1 MADETPPAPPSSE
14 GPRRTQSSPLPYVV
28 AVLLMGLMVL
38 AAWMGRDRFRPVMAG
53 ERAPRF
59 EVADLEGNPVSLS
72 DYEGKVVL
80 VNVWATW
87 CAPCREEMPSM
98 ERLYQEVDDEDF
110 HILAVSVDATP
121 GETDQQGNPGASKSK
136 LAEFAREYDLTFTI
150 LHNPSG
156 DIQRIYQTT
165 GVPESFLVDRDGVI
179 VKRVAGATMW
189 DHENYRELIQRLL
202 ADA

>member
-1 MADETPPAPPSSE
+1 MADETPPTPPSSE
-14 GPRRTQSSPLPYVV
+14 SPRRTQPSPLPYVV

-59 EVADLEGNPVSLS
+59 EVADLEGNPVNLS

-121 GETDQQGNPGASKSK
+121 GETDEQGNPGASKSK
-136 LAEFAREYDLTFTI
+136 LADFAREYDLTFTI

>member
-1 MADETPPAPPSSE
+1 
-14 GPRRTQSSPLPYVV
+14 
-28 AVLLMGLMVL
+28 
-38 AAWMGRDRFRPVMAG
+38 
-53 ERAPRF
+53 
-59 EVADLEGNPVSLS
+59 
-72 DYEGKVVL
+72 
-80 VNVWATW
+80 
-87 CAPCREEMPSM
+87 M
-98 ERLYQEVDDEDF
+98 ERLYQEIDDEDF

>member
-1 MADETPPAPPSSE
+1 MADETPTGERPTDTDTRQRPS
-14 GPRRTQSSPLPYVV
+14 RLPYVV
-28 AVLLMGLMVL
+28 AIVFMGLVVV
-38 AAWMGRDRFRPVMAG
+38 AAWMGRDSFRPVMAG
-53 ERAPRF
+53 ERAPDF
-59 EVADLEGNPVSLS
+59 QVTDLQGNPTSLS
-72 DYEGKVVL
+72 DHRGKVVL

-110 HILAVSVDATP
+110 RILAVSVDATP
-121 GETDQQGNPGASKSK
+121 GETDEQGRPGASKSK
-136 LAEFAREYDLTFTI
+136 LAEFADEYGLTFTI

-156 DIQRIYQTT
+156 NIQGLYQTT

-189 DHENYRELIQRLL
+189 DHENYLELIQRLL
-202 ADA
+202 ADD